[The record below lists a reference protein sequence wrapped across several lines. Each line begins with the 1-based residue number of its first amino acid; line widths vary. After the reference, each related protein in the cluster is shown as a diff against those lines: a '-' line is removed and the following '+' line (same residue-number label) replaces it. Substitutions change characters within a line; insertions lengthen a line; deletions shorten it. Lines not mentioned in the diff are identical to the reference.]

1 MIEEHNKAV
10 FRCYLE
16 IWRTGN
22 ILEINDI
29 TSDAYIGHAS
39 AGDRDRQELAAR
51 VQAFQILF
59 PDIVFTIEDQIAVSD
74 KVITRITARG
84 THQLS
89 GKATTLIGINISR
102 IQEGRIVEEWPV
114 WERLSD
120 SYSDYQ

>member
-1 MIEEHNKAV
+1 MTEEHNKAV
-10 FRCYLE
+10 FRRYLE

-22 ILEINDI
+22 VSEI
-29 TSDAYIGHAS
+29 DAIIGGGYIGHAA

-59 PDIVFTIEDQIAVSD
+59 PDVVFTIEDQIAVSD

-102 IQEGRIVEEWPV
+102 IHEGRIVEEWPV